1 MSTDLTSISTHG
13 WFTEIP
19 VKGYLLPVGTFGW
32 YYDSAVSAKLE
43 IIDRLLKINRR
54 LESANPINTRLE
66 VSSALNRIMDIDVNL
81 NITSEVESVVVTS
94 KRINLER

>member
-32 YYDSAVSAKLE
+32 YYDAAISARLE
-43 IIDRLLKINRR
+43 IIDRLLKINRK
-54 LESANPINTRLE
+54 LENTNSINRRMDILS
-66 VSSALNRIMDIDVNL
+66 VLNRTVDMDLAL
-81 NITSEVESVVVTS
+81 NITSEIESIILTS

>member
-13 WFTEIP
+13 WFTEVP

-43 IIDRLLKINRR
+43 IINRLLKINRK
-54 LESANPINTRLE
+54 LENTNI
-66 VSSALNRIMDIDVNL
+66 LNRKLETICLLNRYFDASLGVNT
-81 NITSEVESVVVTS
+81 TSEIESVVVTS